1 MYYNIVK
8 SLVYKFKVQKWG
20 QEIEDEMSKRSYN
33 QYCAVARALDLVGQR
48 WTLLIVR
55 ELLTGPKRFK
65 DLLEGLP
72 GIGTNLLTARLKDLE
87 GYGVVHRVTLPP
99 PAASKV
105 YELTELGRSLEP
117 AIAALGRW
125 GLEFLGT
132 PDQEDDLRPAWAVVA
147 MRSALKQE
155 AARGLQ
161 ETYEFH
167 IDEEA
172 FHLRVI
178 DGEVESLQGPAVDPD
193 LVVRGDTQAFLG
205 LAAGQVGPAEAL
217 DSGEIRVEGD
227 QETWTRCVEV
237 LGLSL
242 TPKEKTGHQDN
253 ELSEAPNL
261 LD

>member
-1 MYYNIVK
+1 LDIV
-8 SLVYKFKVQKWG
+8 G
-20 QEIEDEMSKRSYN
+20 E
-33 QYCAVARALDLVGQR
+33 R
-48 WTLLIVR
+48 WTLLVVR

-87 GYGVVHRVTLPP
+87 GYGIVHRMTLPP

-105 YELTELGRSLEP
+105 YELTELGWSLEP
-117 AIAALGRW
+117 VIAALGRW

-132 PDQEDDLRPAWAVVA
+132 PDQEDNLRPAWAVVA
-147 MRSALKQE
+147 MRSALKHE
-155 AARGLQ
+155 AAYGLQ

-178 DGEVESLQGPAVDPD
+178 DGEVVALRGPAVDPD
-193 LVVRGDTQAFLG
+193 LVVTGDTQAFLA
-205 LAAGQVGPAEAL
+205 LAAGRVEPGEAL
-217 DSGEIRVEGD
+217 DLGEIRIEGD
-227 QETWTRCVEV
+227 QETLARCVEV

-253 ELSEAPNL
+253 EALKSS
-261 LD
+261 

>member
-1 MYYNIVK
+1 
-8 SLVYKFKVQKWG
+8 
-20 QEIEDEMSKRSYN
+20 MSKRSYN
-33 QYCAVARALDLVGQR
+33 QYCAVARSLDILGER

-87 GYGVVHRVTLPP
+87 GYGVVHRGILPP

-105 YELTELGRSLEP
+105 YKLTELGRSLEP
-117 AIAALGRW
+117 VIIALGHW
-125 GLEFLGT
+125 GLEFLGA
-132 PDQEDDLRPAWAVVA
+132 PAQEDDLRPAWALVA

-167 IDEEA
+167 VDEEA
-172 FHLRVI
+172 FHLRVT
-178 DGEVESLQGPAVDPD
+178 DGEIEALQGPTVDPD

-205 LAAGQVGPAEAL
+205 LAAGQVEPAEAL
-217 DSGEIRVEGD
+217 DSGEIRIEGD

-242 TPKEKTGHQDN
+242 TPKERLGTRTVR
-253 ELSEAPNL
+253 LSKDPNL
-261 LD
+261 LN

>member
-1 MYYNIVK
+1 
-8 SLVYKFKVQKWG
+8 
-20 QEIEDEMSKRSYN
+20 MSKRSYN
-33 QYCAVARALDLVGQR
+33 QYCAVARSLDIVGER
-48 WTLLIVR
+48 WTLLVVR

-87 GYGVVHRVTLPP
+87 GYAVVHRVTLPP
-99 PAASKV
+99 PAGSKV
-105 YELTELGRSLEP
+105 YELTELGSSLEP
-117 AIAALGRW
+117 VIAALGRW
-125 GLEFLGT
+125 GLEFLDT

-167 IDEEA
+167 IDEET
-172 FHLRVI
+172 FHLRVK
-178 DGEVESLQGPAVDPD
+178 DGEVEALQGPAVDPD
-193 LVVRGDTQAFLG
+193 LVVRGGTQAFLALVTG
-205 LAAGQVGPAEAL
+205 RVEPVQAL

-227 QETWTRCVEV
+227 QETWARCVEV

-242 TPKEKTGHQDN
+242 TPKEKTKNQD
-253 ELSEAPNL
+253 SEASKAPDWLN
-261 LD
+261 

>member
-8 SLVYKFKVQKWG
+8 LLVYKIKVEKWDQK
-20 QEIEDEMSKRSYN
+20 DEMSKRSYN
-33 QYCAVARALDLVGQR
+33 QYCAVARSLDIVGER

-87 GYGVVHRVTLPP
+87 GYGVVHRVTLAP

-117 AIAALGRW
+117 VVAALGRW
-125 GLEFLGT
+125 GLEFLGA

-155 AARGLQ
+155 AVRGLQ

-172 FHLRVI
+172 FHLRI
-178 DGEVESLQGPAVDPD
+178 KDGEVEALQGPAVDPD
-193 LVVRGDTQAFLG
+193 LVVKGDTQAFLA
-205 LAAGQVGPAEAL
+205 LVAGQLEPAEAL
-217 DSGEIRVEGD
+217 KSEEIRIEGD
-227 QETWTRCVEV
+227 QEILARCLEIFGLTFV
-237 LGLSL
+237 LN
-242 TPKEKTGHQDN
+242 EKTEHLARGIPKN
-253 ELSEAPNL
+253 G
-261 LD
+261 

>member
-8 SLVYKFKVQKWG
+8 LLVYKIKVKKWDQK
-20 QEIEDEMSKRSYN
+20 DEMSKRSYN
-33 QYCAVARALDLVGQR
+33 QYCAVARSLDIVGER

-87 GYGVVHRVTLPP
+87 GYGVVHRGILPP

-117 AIAALGRW
+117 VITALGCW
-125 GLEFLGT
+125 GLEFLDA
-132 PDQEDDLRPAWAVVA
+132 PAQEDDLRPAWALVA

-155 AARGLQ
+155 ATHGLQ

-167 IDEEA
+167 VDEEA
-172 FHLRVI
+172 FHLRVT
-178 DGEVESLQGPAVDPD
+178 DGEVEALQGPAVDPD
-193 LVVRGDTQAFLG
+193 LVVRGDTQAFLD
-205 LAAGQVGPAEAL
+205 LAAGRVVPAEAL
-217 DSGEIRVEGD
+217 DSGEIQIEGD
-227 QETWTRCVEV
+227 QETWARCVEV
-237 LGLSL
+237 LGLSP
-242 TPKEKTGHQDN
+242 TPKERTERHDN
-253 ELSEAPNL
+253 EARKRS
-261 LD
+261 

>member
-1 MYYNIVK
+1 
-8 SLVYKFKVQKWG
+8 
-20 QEIEDEMSKRSYN
+20 MSKRSYN
-33 QYCAVARALDLVGQR
+33 QYCAVARALDIVGER

-72 GIGTNLLTARLKDLE
+72 GIGTNLLTARLKNLE

-105 YELTELGRSLEP
+105 YDLTELGRSLESV
-117 AIAALGRW
+117 ITALGRW

-155 AARGLQ
+155 VAVDLR

-167 IDEEA
+167 IDGKA
-172 FHLRVI
+172 FHLRVR
-178 DGEVESLQGPAVDPD
+178 DGEVEALQGPAVDPD
-193 LVVRGDTQAFLG
+193 LVVRGDTQAFLA
-205 LAAGQVGPAEAL
+205 LAAGRVEPKQAL
-217 DSGEIRVEGD
+217 DSGKIRIEGE
-227 QETWTRCVEV
+227 QETLARCAEV

-242 TPKEKTGHQDN
+242 IPKEKTGHQDN
-253 ELSEAPNL
+253 EALKSSYSDAQNS
-261 LD
+261 